1 MSRQKKIQLENGTI
15 LFLGA
20 AAFILLAASLFPSSA
35 MSQKVRSY
43 LEMNRM
49 VERAF
54 AVMLLVLSTQLMK
67 RKRTAW
73 EMTMAVLTLSLLR
86 GLEEII
92 HTGLGGPKFIPA
104 GPGGCL
110 FHPFVEQKRFCCPAS
125 KKSVEQAVG
134 FILLS
139 LLGVAVNAAITRH
152 YINLA
157 LGKGTVSFVE
167 SLAAGVGMLLA

>member
-73 EMTMAVLTLSLLR
+73 EMTMACTDFKSPA
-86 GLEEII
+86 G
-92 HTGLGGPKFIPA
+92 TGRDNTYRTGGPKFIPA

-110 FHPFVEQKRFCCPAS
+110 FHPFVEQKRF
-125 KKSVEQAVG
+125 
-134 FILLS
+134 LLS
-139 LLGVAVNAAITRH
+139 GL
-152 YINLA
+152 
-157 LGKGTVSFVE
+157 
-167 SLAAGVGMLLA
+167 

>member
-73 EMTMAVLTLSLLR
+73 EMTMAVLTFKS
-86 GLEEII
+86 
-92 HTGLGGPKFIPA
+92 PA
-104 GPGGCL
+104 GTGRDNTYRTGRPEVYSCWSRRL
-110 FHPFVEQKRFCCPAS
+110 SFSSFCGAEKIFAVRPL
-125 KKSVEQAVG
+125 KSRWNR
-134 FILLS
+134 L
-139 LLGVAVNAAITRH
+139 
-152 YINLA
+152 LA
-157 LGKGTVSFVE
+157 LSSYPCWE
-167 SLAAGVGMLLA
+167 